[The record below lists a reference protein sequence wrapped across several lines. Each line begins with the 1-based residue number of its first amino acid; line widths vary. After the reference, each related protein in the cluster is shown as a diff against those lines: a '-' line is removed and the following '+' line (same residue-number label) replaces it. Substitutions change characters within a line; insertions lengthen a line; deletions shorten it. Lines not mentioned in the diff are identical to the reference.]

1 MFDLIDAMIK
11 WEKAYMNSTK
21 FNRKVGDLNKHSNY
35 NKEQFSRII
44 IISAFV
50 SMIVSITTY
59 NFCFFW
65 GVDGLIDVF
74 RYCIGAIV
82 LLAVVVLLR
91 LLSEEIQ
98 NFIFEF
104 VNNFLLEI

>member
-1 MFDLIDAMIK
+1 MIK
-11 WEKAYMNSTK
+11 REKAYMNSTK
-21 FNRKVGDLNKHSNY
+21 FIKKVGDLNKHSNY

-44 IISAFV
+44 LIFAFV

-59 NFCFFW
+59 NFSNFG
-65 GVDGLIDVF
+65 GVDGLMEAF
-74 RYCIGAIV
+74 RYCIGIIV
-82 LLAVVVLLR
+82 LFAVVVLLR

-98 NFIFEF
+98 HFILEF